1 MKSISMKKAQATSMG
16 NPNHQIKHIMK
27 PNITFENK
35 HNQTRN
41 SNSTISTSL
50 TPSDTCDYN
59 N

>member
-1 MKSISMKKAQATSMG
+1 MKKAQATSMG